1 MRNVKKKKVVDIYPP
16 HTLEKNSSTGGEEEN
31 IMIRIESIPLPQE
44 KPRLSARQARLVKE
58 EPERIGL
65 EKEKTIEEPEVYEAP
80 FKPGEMRIKTRR
92 NKDYLFS
99 RFARNKD
106 YLFSR
111 IARNKLLSIILPL
124 VFIGFFIS
132 SFYYLGFVVL
142 TKAEVLIISK
152 KLTFSLDNDQVLIDK
167 NIAEA
172 NYSQKVIPGNL
183 FIFPENDEK
192 EFKSTGQGK
201 DEQQAKGIITI
212 INNFSSAPQILVATT
227 RFEAPDGKIFRLDSR
242 IVIPGAAMKDGK
254 LEPSSIDVNVTAA
267 TSGPEY
273 NIIACNDNCKFT
285 IPGFKGTPKFDGF
298 YGISNKPMAGGSLGS
313 VPMVTAKDLKKAE
326 DAILKNIDNKI
337 NEDFKNKIPNN
348 LKILDGAK
356 SGIKIAKISS
366 DVSIGDFRQSFTVT
380 AAGEIRVIAFREQ
393 DLIEFIRSRFDAQK
407 PEKYDY
413 CGDPTIE
420 YKDVKPDFEKGTL
433 KLTISVKQTIC
444 YHLSQDEIKKNVA
457 GKNQKELEIILK
469 SIDGIEEVKV
479 NLFPFW
485 IKKVPTNFNKIK
497 ISVD

>member
-80 FKPGEMRIKTRR
+80 FKPGEMRIKTKR
-92 NKDYLFS
+92 KKLF
-99 RFARNKD
+99 
-106 YLFSR
+106 
-111 IARNKLLSIILPL
+111 SIILP
-124 VFIGFFIS
+124 FIFIS
-132 SFYYLGFVVL
+132 LFYYLGFVVL

-313 VPMVTAKDLKKAE
+313 VPMVTAEDLKKAE

-457 GKNQKELEIILK
+457 GKT
-469 SIDGIEEVKV
+469 
-479 NLFPFW
+479 
-485 IKKVPTNFNKIK
+485 KKN
-497 ISVD
+497 

>member
-1 MRNVKKKKVVDIYPP
+1 MKTSKKKKVVDIYPP

-80 FKPGEMRIKTRR
+80 FQPEETRIKTKR
-92 NKDYLFS
+92 KKLF
-99 RFARNKD
+99 
-106 YLFSR
+106 
-111 IARNKLLSIILPL
+111 SIILP
-124 VFIGFFIS
+124 FIFIS
-132 SFYYLGFVVL
+132 LFYYLGFVVL

-313 VPMVTAKDLKKAE
+313 VPMVTAEDLKKAE

>member
-80 FKPGEMRIKTRR
+80 FQPEETRIKTKR
-92 NKDYLFS
+92 KKLF
-99 RFARNKD
+99 
-106 YLFSR
+106 
-111 IARNKLLSIILPL
+111 SIILP
-124 VFIGFFIS
+124 FIFIS
-132 SFYYLGFVVL
+132 LFYYLGFVVL

-313 VPMVTAKDLKKAE
+313 VPMVTAEDLKKAE